1 MTSST
6 SSSLIIRAAA
16 VGVLLI
22 ATTSGA
28 QALTV
33 TRCNQLIDG
42 VYKPVLVV
50 DNDGNVTVH
59 QIGDDGLTRRVLF
72 DSDAALQ
79 WAVMKYGADAATASH
94 GGTCFG
100 AAPGATDSTAAPAE
114 EPQEDDDDGCDF
126 DDDDDGPYEGDDD
139 DGGCEFA

>member
-1 MTSST
+1 MSSSST
-6 SSSLIIRAAA
+6 PRLIRAAA

-42 VYKPVLVV
+42 VYKPVLIVE
-50 DNDGNVTVH
+50 NDGETMVH

-72 DSDAALQ
+72 DADAALQ
-79 WAVMKYGADAATASH
+79 WAVQKYGADAATSSH
-94 GGTCFG
+94 DGTCFG
-100 AAPGATDSTAAPAE
+100 AAPGATDAPAAAGK
-114 EPQEDDDDGCDF
+114 PIMDDDDG
-126 DDDDDGPYEGDDD
+126 GYDDD
-139 DGGCEFA
+139 DGGCDERG